1 MDITLILALV
11 ATLLAIG
18 LGIAVGWWRGPVAG
32 LATGIGVLATAV
44 VGYVVVF
51 SLSLPM

>member
-11 ATLLAIG
+11 AALLALG
-18 LGIAVGWWRGPVAG
+18 LGIAVGWWRGPGAG
-32 LATGIGVLATAV
+32 IATALGVLVAAC